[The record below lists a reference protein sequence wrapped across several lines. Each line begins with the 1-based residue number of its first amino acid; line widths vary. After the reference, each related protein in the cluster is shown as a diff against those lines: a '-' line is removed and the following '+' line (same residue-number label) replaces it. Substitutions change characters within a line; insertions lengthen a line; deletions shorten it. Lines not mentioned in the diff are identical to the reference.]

1 MAAFAHLEFHR
12 AGIGLVPAGQ
22 PAGLPAGQAAAE
34 TAIWVRQV
42 AGSREP
48 LRSCNCR
55 ASRTR
60 ACEHLRQLDRALA
73 ELKHEGDGRPEGAA
87 PEAHW
92 ETAFPATIWYRLVRL
107 LQEGGAQPCG
117 EVRVSRRRGDGEGAE
132 IRVTSASGEELARYL
147 DPSPAQLRFLERT
160 GKTGSDGRT
169 FDRAGLLARLA
180 LFQLTPDERALAK
193 MGAKTE
199 RLSWEESFW
208 HRLAYHCVREL
219 GRDACTFHPAVDQ
232 ESGRFTLTCR
242 RGDQPLA
249 EVSVP
254 RGKVR
259 AALALLSREFPGQR
273 DLAIHPLPL
282 RSIFHVTQETRF
294 DLSEVVVRPAIAAIQ
309 ASGEE
314 RYFRSAELER
324 FRYGDL
330 VYLRELGILA
340 ELESARRERKF
351 RAPIEMR
358 LTRSQVPSL
367 LAENN
372 QAWEAG
378 SLVLDGPLRHR
389 RLLRDFDSV
398 AIAGEA
404 LERSWYWLSIRYGF
418 DNESVS
424 LAELLRAR
432 RDGLPFVEIAQ
443 GWIDLNAPAF
453 GHLDRLAGRVEQELA
468 AASAP
473 GGHGPDAIRLSAS
486 ELLRWQAAVGKPVSL
501 PVAGAAGLGGLLE
514 LRPALPLPPLAG
526 LRSELRPYQRIGLDW
541 LRFLCENRL
550 GGLLCDDMGLGKTH
564 QAMALLVALA
574 EQRAV
579 DAPCLVVCPTSVIS
593 HWRDKLRD
601 HAPGLRALIHH
612 GVQRALPSGLGAG
625 DVVVTSYGVLLRDAP
640 ELAGTAF
647 AVAVF
652 DEVQYLKNPGTKAY
666 QAAEGLRADVKLGLT
681 GTPIEN
687 SLDDLRALFELVLPG
702 YLGNHPAFAR
712 RRPEGALDAEGAE
725 RESSPLALPLPLP
738 VPQATPAA
746 GAEAA
751 RRRQDEEEESAR
763 GELRRLVAP
772 FVLRRLKQ
780 AVLDELPE
788 KIEDLRTCVLSPEQ
802 VRLYREAVGGR
813 GAELTRAITAAREPL
828 PYIHVFA
835 LLQLL
840 KQICDHP
847 ALALRRL
854 DEAESFASGK
864 WDLFREL
871 LSECLESGQ
880 KVVVFTQFLGMI
892 TLMRRHLES
901 LGVGYVI
908 LTGASGGAAARGALL
923 ERFRREPGCRVFLGS
938 LRAGGIGIDL
948 AAASTV
954 IHYDRWWNAARED
967 QATDRVHRLGQ
978 RRAVQVFKLLTE
990 GTLEEKVSA
999 IIERKRRLMDSV
1011 VQHDDPALAKIF
1023 TRAELLELLQ
1033 GV

>member
-22 PAGLPAGQAAAE
+22 PADLPAGQVATE

-48 LRSCNCR
+48 LRSCNCK
-55 ASRTR
+55 ASRKG

-87 PEAHW
+87 PEARW
-92 ETAFPATIWYRLVRL
+92 ETAFPATIWYRLARL

-117 EVRVSRRRGDGEGAE
+117 EVRVSRRRADDQGAE

-147 DPSPAQLRFLERT
+147 DPSPAQMRFLERT

-180 LFQLTPDERALAK
+180 LFQLSPDERALAK

-208 HRLAYHCVREL
+208 HRVAYHCVREL
-219 GRDACTFHPAVDQ
+219 GCDACTFHPAVDQ

-242 RGDQPLA
+242 RGDQPLV

-259 AALALLSREFPGQR
+259 AALALLSREYPGQR

-314 RYFRSAELER
+314 RYFRSTELER

-340 ELESARRERKF
+340 ELESPGRERKF

-367 LAENN
+367 LAENS

-389 RLLRDFDSV
+389 RLLRDFDAV
-398 AIAGEA
+398 QIAGEA

-418 DNESVS
+418 GNESVS

-468 AASAP
+468 AESAP
-473 GGHGPDAIRLSAS
+473 ARHGPDAIRLSAS
-486 ELLRWQAAVGKPVSL
+486 ELLRWQAAVGKPVAL
-501 PVAGAAGLGGLLE
+501 PAAGAAGLGGLLE
-514 LRPALPLPPLAG
+514 LRPALPMPPLAG

-666 QAAEGLRADVKLGLT
+666 QVAEGLRADVKLGLT

-712 RRPEGALDAEGAE
+712 RRPEGALDAEGTE
-725 RESSPLALPLPLP
+725 RESNPLALPLP
-738 VPQATPAA
+738 VPQAMPAA

-788 KIEDLRTCVLSPEQ
+788 KIEDLRTCVLSPDQ

-813 GAELTRAITAAREPL
+813 GAELARTITAAREPL

-901 LGVGYVI
+901 LGVGHVI

-938 LRAGGIGIDL
+938 LRAGGTGIDL

>member
-12 AGIGLVPAGQ
+12 AGIGFV
-22 PAGLPAGQAAAE
+22 PAGQAAAE
-34 TAIWVRQV
+34 TAIWVRLV

-48 LRSCNCR
+48 LRSCNCT

-60 ACEHLRQLDRALA
+60 ACDHLRQLDRALV
-73 ELKHEGDGRPEGAA
+73 ELRREREGRPEGGAL
-87 PEAHW
+87 EACW
-92 ETAFPATIWYRLVRL
+92 EAAFPAAFWYRLARL
-107 LQEGGAQPCG
+107 LHEGSAQPCG
-117 EVRVSRRRGDGEGAE
+117 EVRVSRRRADDQAAA

-147 DPSPAQLRFLERT
+147 DSSPAQLRFLERT
-160 GKTGSDGRT
+160 GKTGGGDRT

-193 MGAKTE
+193 MGAKTG

-219 GRDACTFHPAVDQ
+219 GRDACTFHPAIDQ
-232 ESGRFTLTCR
+232 ASGRFTLTCR
-242 RGDQPLA
+242 RGDQPLV

-259 AALALLSREFPGQR
+259 ASLALLAREFPGQR

-294 DLSEVVVRPAIAAIQ
+294 DLSEVVVRPAVAAIQ

-314 RYFRSAELER
+314 RYFRSAELEP

-340 ELESARRERKF
+340 ELESPGHERKF
-351 RAPIEMR
+351 RAPVEMR
-358 LTRSQVPSL
+358 LTRSQIPSL
-367 LAENN
+367 LAENSK
-372 QAWEAG
+372 AWEAG
-378 SLVLDGPLRHR
+378 SLVLDGPLRNR

-398 AIAGEA
+398 EIADEE

-418 DNESVS
+418 GNESIS

-432 RDGLPFVEIAQ
+432 RGGLPFVEIAQ
-443 GWIDLNAPAF
+443 GWIDLNSPAF
-453 GHLDRLAGRVEQELA
+453 GHLDRLAAAVEPDTA
-468 AASAP
+468 ALPARA
-473 GGHGPDAIRLSAS
+473 GHGPDAVRLAAS

-501 PVAGAAGLGGLLE
+501 PAAGAAALGGLLE

-526 LRSELRPYQRIGLDW
+526 LRSVLRPYQRIGLEW

-574 EQRAV
+574 EQRSIA
-579 DAPCLVVCPTSVIS
+579 APCLVVCPTSVIS

-640 ELAGTAF
+640 ELAGMVW

-652 DEVQYLKNPGTKAY
+652 DEVQNLKNSDTKAY
-666 QAAEGLRADVKLGLT
+666 QAAERLRADVKLGLT

-712 RRPEGALDAEGAE
+712 RRPEGALDAERATPG
-725 RESSPLALPLPLP
+725 SNPLALPLPLP
-738 VPQATPAA
+738 QATPAA
-746 GAEAA
+746 GTEAA
-751 RRRQDEEEESAR
+751 RRWEDEEEERAR
-763 GELRRLVAP
+763 GELRRLIAP

-780 AVLDELPE
+780 VVLDELPE
-788 KIEDLRTCVLSPEQ
+788 KIEDLRTCALSPDQ

-813 GAELTRAITAAREPL
+813 GAELARTIAAAREPL

-892 TLMRRHLES
+892 TLMRRHLDS
-901 LGVGYVI
+901 LGVGHVT
-908 LTGASGGAAARGALL
+908 LTGASGGAGARGALL

-938 LRAGGIGIDL
+938 LRAGGTGIDL

-990 GTLEEKVSA
+990 GTLEEKISA

-1011 VQHDDPALAKIF
+1011 VHHDDPALAKIF